1 MEIILCSTLKYM
13 MPLFV
18 FIRSKHLGVI
28 ICPINKLSFDEFGNN
43 IYCIIGRIFNNFKMY
58 IVTKTRRNRCFKKK
72 MCLVYGCN
80 NKIVLLTIKIIKN
93 VLSTIKVKTKKKTY

>member
-28 ICPINKLSFDEFGNN
+28 ICPMSKLSFDEFGNN
-43 IYCIIGRIFNNFKMY
+43 IYCIIGRILNNFKMY
-58 IVTKTRRNRCFKKK
+58 IVTKNRQNRCFKKK
-72 MCLVYGCN
+72 SVWYMITTT
-80 NKIVLLTIKIIKN
+80 K
-93 VLSTIKVKTKKKTY
+93 LSY